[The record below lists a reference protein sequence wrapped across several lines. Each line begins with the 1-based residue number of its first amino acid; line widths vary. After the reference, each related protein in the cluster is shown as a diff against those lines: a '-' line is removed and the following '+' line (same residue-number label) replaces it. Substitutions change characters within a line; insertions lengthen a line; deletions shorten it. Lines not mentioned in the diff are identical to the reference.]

1 MPGFELIGKEEKR
14 ELDNLMDKSGILFRH
29 GFDNLRN
36 GVYKTREFEKNFSNQ
51 MNVQDALAVTSG
63 TAALLVALKA
73 FGIGQGDEVITQSF
87 TFVAT
92 VEAIVE
98 SGAKPIIC
106 DIDSTLNLDPEALE
120 AKISNKTK
128 AIIVVHM
135 LGTPCNLNP
144 IIKIAEKNKVNLEF
158 EASVCGGVP
167 IIRSLKEGLIA
178 NKIKKV
184 FGIFNGTSNY
194 ILSSMDKENKSF
206 NEVLKNAQRLGYAES
221 NPTSDL
227 NGDDVASKLKILSS
241 LCFNSFL
248 NKNIH
253 VEGIKDIDKDDIKY
267 AKKLGYKIKLLG
279 YAELIGKNIFQRVHP
294 TLIRNSSYVGSIDGV
309 LNAVIIDGNPVGQSI
324 IQGEGAGPAATT
336 SALISDISSILRGN
350 IKFPFSISN
359 KERKNLNFKDI
370 SERFFS
376 AYFRFNVTDKPGVLS
391 NITQIFSRNK
401 VSIKRLVQDPN
412 KNKSSSSI
420 IIITHPS
427 KDKSLNKIIQTI
439 NKRSYVK
446 KRSKLIRIDDE

>member
-1 MPGFELIGKEEKR
+1 MKKLNIAIVGLGNIGSYLYQYLKKNKKILSKKNNCIPNVIFLSAKNIKKKRRFKVDKKLWLKNYLDATKNKNVDLIIELIGGAEGPAK
-14 ELDNLMDKSGILFRH
+14 NLVF
-29 GFDNLRN
+29 N
-36 GVYKTREFEKNFSNQ
+36 
-51 MNVQDALAVTSG
+51 
-63 TAALLVALKA
+63 ALKNKKHVVTA
-73 FGIGQGDEVITQSF
+73 NKALIAKYGDQLS
-87 TFVAT
+87 
-92 VEAIVE
+92 
-98 SGAKPIIC
+98 
-106 DIDSTLNLDPEALE
+106 
-120 AKISNKTK
+120 
-128 AIIVVHM
+128 
-135 LGTPCNLNP
+135 
-144 IIKIAEKNKVNLEF
+144 KIAEKNKVNLEF

-178 NKIKKV
+178 NKINKV

-194 ILSSMDKENKSF
+194 ILSSMDKENKTF
-206 NEVLKNAQRLGYAES
+206 KEVLQNAQKLGYAES
-221 NPTSDL
+221 NPTADL
-227 NGDDVASKLKILSS
+227 NGDDVAAKLQILSS

-253 VEGIKDIDKDDIKY
+253 IEGIKDIDKEDINY
-267 AKKLGYKIKLLG
+267 AKRLGYKIKLLG

-294 TLIRNSSYVGSIDGV
+294 TLIRDSSYVASIDGV

-324 IQGEGAGPAATT
+324 IQGEGAGPSATT

-412 KNKSSSSI
+412 KNTNSSSI

-446 KRSKLIRIDDE
+446 KRSKLIRIDD